1 MRGDPELRLFCK
13 GVILPLCMD
22 CVHLFEDGESL
33 CCKAFPMG
41 IPEPIL
47 YSEVD
52 HDQPYP
58 GDGGIM
64 FEPVAKH
71 LRTLGT

>member
-1 MRGDPELRLFCK
+1 MRGAPELRMIFPD
-13 GVILPLCMD
+13 VITPLCLD
-22 CVHLFEDGESL
+22 CVHMTFGTL

-41 IPEPIL
+41 IPKPIL

-64 FEPVAKH
+64 FEPVEEH
-71 LRTLGT
+71 LRILGT